1 MNGPD
6 FAARASLA
14 AVIEHDLDAIRRIE
28 GAVMELDPDAGFSQC
43 AGVAYGAFAAW
54 LRRELSAEG

>member
-28 GAVMELDPDAGFSQC
+28 LAVVELEPDAEFSQC
-43 AGVAYGAFAAW
+43 AGVAYA
-54 LRRELSAEG
+54 LHNLYSAL